1 VPEQLA
7 YLDHAATTPLRPE
20 ARAAMLPWL
29 GARFG
34 NPSGAHRVARAARQ
48 AVDEARDALAEA
60 VGCQP
65 GEVVFTSG
73 GTEADN
79 LAVRGVHAAR
89 PGPALCSAVE
99 HDAVLGPVAAV
110 GGGTVPVDGRG
121 AIDLDALAR
130 ALTPDTT
137 LVSVMAA
144 NNEVGTVQP
153 LAQVAELVRRL
164 APRAA
169 VHADAVQAAPWL
181 ALPPLVAGADLVS
194 LSSHKLGGPQGVG
207 ALVVRRG
214 TLLHAQALGGGQERE
229 LRSGTHNVAGI
240 VGFAAA
246 VRATLSTRDDT
257 AARVRRLRDRLARG
271 LVAAVPGTV
280 VTGTT
285 ATSGPADPDGA
296 AGTDA
301 GAAGMAD
308 QADAGDA
315 PRRLPGCLHLC
326 LPGIESEALLFLLDE
341 AGVCAS
347 AASACASGAQ
357 QASHVLAAMGIPAER
372 SRGAL
377 RLSLGWTTTDAD
389 IDHALATVPA
399 AVARLQAV
407 AA

>member
-1 VPEQLA
+1 VPEQLT

-29 GARFG
+29 GERFG
-34 NPSGAHRVARAARQ
+34 NPSGAHRVARAARR
-48 AVDEARDALAEA
+48 AVDEARDAVAEA

-65 GEVVFTSG
+65 GEVIFTSG

-79 LAVRGVHAAR
+79 LAVLGVHAAR
-89 PGPALCSAVE
+89 PGPVRCSGVE
-99 HDAVLGPVAAV
+99 HDAVLGPVASV
-110 GGGTVPVDGRG
+110 GGGTVAVDGRG
-121 AIDLDALAR
+121 VVDLDALAA

-153 LAQVAELVRRL
+153 LAEVAEVVRRS

-169 VHADAVQAAPWL
+169 LHTDAVQAAPWL
-181 ALPPLVAGADLVS
+181 ALPALVAGADLVS

-207 ALVVRRG
+207 ALAVRRG
-214 TLLHAQALGGGQERE
+214 IPLQAQALGGGQERE

-240 VGFAAA
+240 AGFAAA
-246 VRATLSTRDDT
+246 LRAMLASRDET
-257 AARVRRLRDRLARG
+257 ATRVRRMRDRLAGG
-271 LVAAVPGTV
+271 LLAAIPGTV
-280 VTGTT
+280 VTGVPDPL
-285 ATSGPADPDGA
+285 AAASRGDGPADEAARTPEPGGA
-296 AGTDA
+296 AA
-301 GAAGMAD
+301 L
-308 QADAGDA
+308 
-315 PRRLPGCLHLC
+315 LPGCLHLC
-326 LPGIESEALLFLLDE
+326 LPGVESEALLFLLDE

-357 QASHVLAAMGIPAER
+357 QASHVLAAMGVDAER

-377 RLSLGWTTTDAD
+377 RLSLGWTTTDSD
-389 IDHALATVPA
+389 IDHALAAVPA